1 MTKRDL
7 SWVCRTRAAVVA
19 AMGIMAGGCLQAA
32 SVAPYDPDASMVYNC
47 GSGRTFDVKRLRDEV
62 VVVVDGITQRLV
74 RDPAFAGAERFT
86 NRLQTLTFFKDR
98 ATYDWPGR
106 VRYDSCVHDGYSRD
120 PNKRTK
126 QENSD

>member
-1 MTKRDL
+1 M
-7 SWVCRTRAAVVA
+7 
-19 AMGIMAGGCLQAA
+19 
-32 SVAPYDPDASMVYNC
+32 
-47 GSGRTFDVKRLRDEV
+47 
-62 VVVVDGITQRLV
+62 TQRLV
-74 RDPAFAGAERFT
+74 RDPAFAGGERFT

-98 ATYDWPGR
+98 AAYDWPGR